1 MTKKRIFITG
11 SSRGIGYGLAKMFIS
26 GGHEVIINSN
36 NIKNLKLASKKLN
49 NCDYVLGDVCDLISV
64 KKIVRKIRNNKK
76 KLDVIIC
83 NYGNSNPKKNDLNFE
98 HAIKHNFYST
108 TNIVSEGVSLLNKNE
123 GKIICISSI
132 CGVEVI
138 ENAPIGYSLAKSL
151 INNYVKS
158 MSKPLGEKGISI
170 NAIAPGNIL
179 FDGSVWDKKIKE
191 NKNKTLNYINKV
203 VPLKKFGT
211 IQDIFEIC
219 EIIVKNRSQY
229 MSGATYV
236 LDGAQT
242 NKF

>member
-1 MTKKRIFITG
+1 
-11 SSRGIGYGLAKMFIS
+11 
-26 GGHEVIINSN
+26 
-36 NIKNLKLASKKLN
+36 
-49 NCDYVLGDVCDLISV
+49 
-64 KKIVRKIRNNKK
+64 
-76 KLDVIIC
+76 
-83 NYGNSNPKKNDLNFE
+83 
-98 HAIKHNFYST
+98 
-108 TNIVSEGVSLLNKNE
+108 
-123 GKIICISSI
+123 
-132 CGVEVI
+132 
-138 ENAPIGYSLAKSL
+138 
-151 INNYVKS
+151 